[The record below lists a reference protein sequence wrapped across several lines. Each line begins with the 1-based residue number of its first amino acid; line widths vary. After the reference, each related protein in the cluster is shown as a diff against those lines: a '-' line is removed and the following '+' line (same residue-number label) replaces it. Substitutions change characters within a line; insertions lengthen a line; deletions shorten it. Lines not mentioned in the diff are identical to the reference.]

1 MITEE
6 PKKFKPTDAELDI
19 LKVLWNDG
27 PSTVREV
34 QSSLPEMPVRGYTT
48 VLKLLQIMT
57 KKELVKRDTENRA
70 HVYRAGHSLE
80 ETRKIILNQLLE
92 RYFNGSV
99 NELVKQALM
108 SQPENNMSLEELRRY
123 VKQ

>member
-1 MITEE
+1 MNTTE

-19 LKVLWNDG
+19 LKVLWSKG
-27 PSTVREV
+27 PRTVREV
-34 QSSLPEMPVRGYTT
+34 QSFLPEKPVRGYTT

-70 HVYRAGHSLE
+70 HIYRAGHTLE
-80 ETRKIILNQLLE
+80 QTRKILLNQLLE

-99 NELVKQALM
+99 NELVRQALM
-108 SQPENNMSLEELRRY
+108 SQPENKMNLDELRQY
-123 VKQ
+123 FK